1 MTPDAEQKLALPDR
15 AVAGA
20 SAEDSAVP
28 PAAGSSYSYGLADE
42 GIQARSVVH
51 RDKPAR
57 VVATRVTLGRRLIE
71 LWDARELIVF
81 LVRKEIKVKY
91 KNSVLGLLWS
101 MLNPAFTLMV
111 YFFVFQ
117 IVLHNGVPQYAIYLM
132 AGLLPW
138 NLFQTAMMSG
148 TTSIVDNGG
157 IVKKVAFPREV
168 LALASVG
175 TAMMF
180 FVFQVTVMALFM
192 VGFLH
197 PAAWGEL
204 WLLVPALAALLVFS
218 AAMAVFLS
226 AVNVYLRDTRHLIEV
241 LLVAWFWAVPAVYAF
256 KLLYPGLVHHNLL
269 WVYFANPMSSIVLTF
284 QRVLY
289 NAHMAAAT
297 THPVSASVVLFVF
310 SPTWYL
316 VANLIVL
323 GVSVVL
329 FLVALAIFGR
339 LEGNFAEEL

>member
-1 MTPDAEQKLALPDR
+1 LESR
-15 AVAGA
+15 A
-20 SAEDSAVP
+20 
-28 PAAGSSYSYGLADE
+28 
-42 GIQARSVVH
+42 
-51 RDKPAR
+51 KPVR
-57 VVATRVTLGRRLIE
+57 VVATRVGLRQRLRE
-71 LWDARELIVF
+71 LWESRELIVF

-148 TTSIVDNGG
+148 TSSIVDNSG

-168 LALASVG
+168 LAIASVG
-175 TAMMF
+175 TAFMF
-180 FVFQVTVMALFM
+180 FVFQATVMALFM
-192 VGFLH
+192 AGFMH

-204 WLLVPALAALLVFS
+204 WLLLPALAGLMVFA
-218 AAMAVFLS
+218 AAMTVFLS

-241 LLVAWFWAVPAVYAF
+241 LLVAWFWAVPAVYSF
-256 KLLYPGLVHHNLL
+256 KQLYPGLVHHHLIWL
-269 WVYFANPMSSIVLTF
+269 YLADPMAPVVLTF

-289 NAHMAAAT
+289 NAHMVAAT
-297 THPVSASVVLFVF
+297 AGPVPASAVLFVF
-310 SPTWYL
+310 STKWYI
-316 VANLIVL
+316 VANLVVL
-323 GVSVVL
+323 AASVVL